1 MSKISQPIARSCSRA
16 IDPVIEALIG
26 TVSARAVG
34 GEILFQILLV
44 ALAVVIAVLP
54 LP

>member
-16 IDPVIEALIG
+16 IDRVIEALIG

-34 GEILFQILLV
+34 GETLV
-44 ALAVVIAVLP
+44 RFCWSLYRW
-54 LP
+54 